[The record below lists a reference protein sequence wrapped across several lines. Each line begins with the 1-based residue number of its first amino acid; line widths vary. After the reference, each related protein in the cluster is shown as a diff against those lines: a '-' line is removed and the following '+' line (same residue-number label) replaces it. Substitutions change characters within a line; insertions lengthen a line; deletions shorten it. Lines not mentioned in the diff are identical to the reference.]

1 MEPSVTITIKSI
13 TTDSIF
19 RIKGHDREDS
29 AEKITLPNKY
39 VPILQPTTYEL
50 AKFSVAKNSSYS
62 TLYASNEIS
71 CTEATKNINKTI
83 MNKVTKETEGLIIDN
98 EKNKIASV
106 ICDAAS
112 HDLLNPMYVPKKGIF
127 KLLIRGDQRKFAAT
141 INPPKESKPMSDRSI
156 PSTLSHLVKAAP
168 VTKYGS
174 EADTPKRIKL
184 NGIFLLNN
192 I

>member
-83 MNKVTKETEGLIIDN
+83 MIDMVILRLLVAFVSMFN
-98 EKNKIASV
+98 NDISKN
-106 ICDAAS
+106 
-112 HDLLNPMYVPKKGIF
+112 
-127 KLLIRGDQRKFAAT
+127 
-141 INPPKESKPMSDRSI
+141 
-156 PSTLSHLVKAAP
+156 
-168 VTKYGS
+168 
-174 EADTPKRIKL
+174 
-184 NGIFLLNN
+184 NN
-192 I
+192 